1 MAIRLTAWL
10 EDAFESQLL
19 LGNQWLQD
27 QHEKKKSR
35 SRQEIDRQRSAYH
48 DNGSSLD
55 TINYPDPEHNCILQ
69 VLKACTTIAARKY
82 TVRFTS
88 YGPPPERLRLVLNQI
103 DWLGESCEL
112 LQTQG
117 SATLRSLHAC
127 KQIGRLLEQLRHIRA
142 LEDRRRLAPGVEE
155 ADVEAKDD
163 AAVDATRQN
172 NNMSDR
178 NALHSQMQDTQAP
191 FATQKPRPSRPRAS
205 EDEPQIIGVNR
216 LEPVMAG
223 DTQRVEI
230 RPGAAD
236 TDFEKRNNL
245 LNLLNLRPKPCAS
258 THATTSGSSFIQDAF
273 RKPQNAPALPADES
287 PESPSDP
294 SHQQPT
300 QLETEVENGEPASS
314 APNYEKMVKKAGDIS
329 PKVAKA
335 AEHSRVEEQDIQQ
348 SLIEDSSDKP
358 PECSWMKDLV
368 FNSETLQVPRSQAQC
383 LSKETSWLKPPPGV
397 QPFQNGNMPYSI
409 LKNIHLIA
417 DERAAAETDSESDA
431 DPSPES
437 PDSSPESLAP
447 KMQDEEPATTQEDD
461 DTASQVTWQSSPEPP
476 ERLPRRHE
484 ELPPDSSMEKQA
496 SHSHDDNPADLLSS
510 PPGPAASADS
520 DEEMEMEESV
530 PQALGEDLAQRKQPP
545 SAIDKLPD
553 AVSLRS
559 PIIHVKET
567 PYGKGKNASEPKN
580 AQKSSSA
587 SKPTSS
593 TSIVHST
600 YDTPSLS
607 DLADVGN
614 FESVKEYPSHTQEK
628 DIGSERKEV
637 EVHHGKAKDVDTDN
651 VEDVEMLDMSPA
663 AQDLNKEDA
672 RVVVAPGQLP
682 NGLDGEGVLTSASHA
697 TPYSV
702 HLSQNNGDLDVSPTV
717 PHHPPQPTKRKLI
730 SSPTKSNRRQ
740 PKRREIKIVG
750 FGDDVSSN
758 VDLVGSLRKDREE
771 SLRRFREQRNSS
783 TTSFENQ
790 PELESKPTVDDDSDI
805 MEIDGFDQV
814 TKREPSSS
822 LSPRHQGLYDEP
834 SPRRAQPI
842 ASPEPQPSHS
852 HASFQAHPSDTLTRG
867 PAPIHA
873 EPLSISSED
882 IDEDSNTTVFQS
894 FKAAYPEYNGNEK
907 HFENQCNQMYQLEQ
921 EDKMV
926 PKWQWDDFIIRNR
939 TDYSQYAMDCI
950 DQGEN
955 PEPYYRFYKDNI
967 RNTLYTRGIIQN
979 TKTLQRALEELG
991 VARTETS
998 RPRQPPQSIQKPKPA
1013 RKSLPG
1019 AFEQPRK
1026 STHDRVSGNSSRPRH
1041 SLPANPHVRPKSRV
1055 QPASPASSSRPQ
1067 SKYPNPKLD
1076 DQGSSRDKF
1085 KDFYFGYQRITS
1097 LTGSTAVDGNKQWPQ
1112 NLAGRPT
1119 VADVLPPRKKV
1130 DVLDWGDVLGKMG

>member
-1 MAIRLTAWL
+1 MLHLPA
-10 EDAFESQLL
+10 
-19 LGNQWLQD
+19 G
-27 QHEKKKSR
+27 
-35 SRQEIDRQRSAYH
+35 
-48 DNGSSLD
+48 
-55 TINYPDPEHNCILQ
+55 
-69 VLKACTTIAARKY
+69 TTIAARKY

-112 LQTQG
+112 LRTQG

-127 KQIGRLLEQLRHIRA
+127 KQIGLLLEQLRHIRA
-142 LEDRRRLAPGVEE
+142 LEDRRRLAPGVEG

-172 NNMSDR
+172 NNMSDQ
-178 NALHSQMQDTQAP
+178 NALHSQMQDTQAS
-191 FATQKPRPSRPRAS
+191 FATQKPQHSRPRAS

-223 DTQRVEI
+223 DTQRIEI

-245 LNLLNLRPKPCAS
+245 LNLLNPRPKSS
-258 THATTSGSSFIQDAF
+258 TSTRATTSGSNFVQDAF

-287 PESPSDP
+287 PGSPSDP

-314 APNYEKMVKKAGDIS
+314 APNYEKMVKKLGDIS

-348 SLIEDSSDKP
+348 SLIEDSSDEL

-437 PDSSPESLAP
+437 PDSSPQSIAP
-447 KMQDEEPATTQEDD
+447 NMQDEEPATPQEDD
-461 DTASQVTWQSSPEPP
+461 ATASQVTWESSPEPP
-476 ERLPRRHE
+476 ERLPRPQE
-484 ELPPDSSMEKQA
+484 ALPPDSSMEKQA
-496 SHSHDDNPADLLSS
+496 FHSHDDNPTGLSSS
-510 PPGPAASADS
+510 PPVPAAPADS

-553 AVSLRS
+553 AVSLRY

-614 FESVKEYPSHTQEK
+614 FEDFKRHPSHRQEN

-637 EVHHGKAKDVDTDN
+637 EVHHGKAKDVVTDN

-663 AQDLNKEDA
+663 AQDLNKENS
-672 RVVVAPGQLP
+672 RVIVAPRQLP
-682 NGLDGEGVLTSASHA
+682 NGLDSEGVLTSASHA
-697 TPYSV
+697 TPYSA

-717 PHHPPQPTKRKLI
+717 PHHSSQPTKRKLVG
-730 SSPTKSNRRQ
+730 SPTKSSRRQ

-750 FGDDVSSN
+750 FGDDVPSN
-758 VDLVGSLRKDREE
+758 VDLVGSLRKDWEE

-783 TTSFENQ
+783 TTSLENQ
-790 PELESKPTVDDDSDI
+790 PKLESKPTVDDDSDI
-805 MEIDGFDQV
+805 MEIDSFDQV

-834 SPRRAQPI
+834 SP
-842 ASPEPQPSHS
+842 SPAPQPSHS
-852 HASFQAHPSDTLTRG
+852 HASFQAHPSNTQTRG
-867 PAPIHA
+867 PVPTHA
-873 EPLSISSED
+873 QPLSISSED
-882 IDEDSNTTVFQS
+882 IDEDSNMTVFQS

-991 VARTETS
+991 VALTETS

-1097 LTGSTAVDGNKQWPQ
+1097 LTGSTAVSSTPTRSDKASNKPSE
-1112 NLAGRPT
+1112 
-1119 VADVLPPRKKV
+1119 KS
-1130 DVLDWGDVLGKMG
+1130 LD